1 MRTSKPYFSPAHSLG
16 SADNTTIADYL
27 QHIGSRKKAEELLQG
42 GASGNWFGSNSNKP
56 WQATGMVV
64 GYIPPRQTGNQVP
77 VTSAAAMT
85 GDRALISTRIKISLD
100 RFFVKEYPGS
110 GTHKILCEFAGKNQV
125 ISSPR
130 AGKKSKDAEEMRFAF
145 NTQAND
151 NEPASVSGHPIF
163 LGVVV
168 GSDGLSFEGR
178 TVNVGSKMNDA
189 VQKMLGS
196 PIFKNGLSLMTSAQP
211 ALKPFVGLA
220 GSVVEAVAKSKDN
233 YQVHNFNLGLDFSE
247 NITSAKLRHGSYVI
261 IQTNQTDWN
270 WTNTHWSPDALCL
283 IDNQTGKSVEANY
296 LILGVSPFSEEE

>member
-27 QHIGSRKKAEELLQG
+27 QLIGSRRKAEELLPG
-42 GASGNWFGSNSNKP
+42 GASGNWLGSNLNKP

-64 GYIPPRQTGNQVP
+64 GYISPGQTGNQVP
-77 VTSAAAMT
+77 VTSAAAME
-85 GDRALISTRIKISLD
+85 GDRALISTRVKISLD
-100 RFFVKEYPGS
+100 RFFVQEYPGS

-125 ISSPR
+125 ISNSR
-130 AGKKSKDAEEMRFAF
+130 ADKKSKDAEEMRFAF

-151 NEPASVSGHPIF
+151 NAPASVSGHPIF

-178 TVNVGSKMNDA
+178 TVNVGSKINDA

-220 GSVVEAVAKSKDN
+220 GSVVEAVAKSRGN

-247 NITSAKLRHGSYVI
+247 NVTSAKLRHGSYVI
-261 IQTNQTDWN
+261 IQTNQTDWDWN
-270 WTNTHWSPDALCL
+270 NTHWSPDALCL
-283 IDNQTGKSVEANY
+283 IDCRTGKSVEANY
-296 LILGVSPFSEEE
+296 LILGVSPFSEEA